1 MLRLGS
7 VFPLALAAAL
17 TALAGT
23 APVYADSA
31 AFTVRHGATGAG
43 QSQKARVL
51 KVGTKSAAAPSS
63 WNTKTIKA
71 PPAPARKVEHEF
83 PKPGKA
89 AAINAGA
96 ASLAADAAKGEKSA
110 DVAAATPATVPDNW
124 SPEEV
129 AAAKAQCTE
138 AMKRLNASFTYQ
150 EPIKQGECGNPAPIL
165 VSRIGNVAFSPA
177 ARINCGMLVPLNT
190 WITRNLQ
197 PAASRKFG
205 ARITSIEVMSDYSCR
220 TALGRVGN
228 RLSQHAYLDALDI
241 RGFTT
246 AKGQRIHVL
255 NAWGPTKR
263 EIAKAE
269 EKLEKLRQT
278 QMAEA
283 AIKAQAEQAEH
294 NREIRKAA
302 ATNDNAE
309 TVTLRAGV
317 SLGSGKEM
325 VAALLP
331 GTSRQSQAAAWL
343 GGPDDD
349 GPVTSQKT
357 AKPRQ
362 AAPSNPARDASVAAI
377 AIDHPIPTPSD
388 TPEAR
393 FLREAHASA
402 CKIFGTTLGPEA
414 NRAHLN
420 HFHVD
425 MAQRKNV
432 KHICR

>member
-23 APVYADSA
+23 APVYADLA

-43 QSQKARVL
+43 HSQKARVL
-51 KVGTKSAAAPSS
+51 KVGTKNAAAPSS

-71 PPAPARKVEHEF
+71 PPAPARKAEPEF

-96 ASLAADAAKGEKSA
+96 ASLAAETTKGEKSA
-110 DVAAATPATVPDNW
+110 DAAATPATSPDIW

-246 AKGQRIHVL
+246 AKGHRIHVL

-278 QMAEA
+278 QLAEA
-283 AIKAQAEQAEH
+283 AIKAQAEQADH
-294 NREIRKAA
+294 NRASRQAA
-302 ATNDNAE
+302 AAGDNAE
-309 TVTLRAGV
+309 TVALRAGV

-331 GTSRQSQAAAWL
+331 GTSRQSQGAAWL

-349 GPVTSQKT
+349 GQKTTQKT
-357 AKPRQ
+357 AQPRQ
-362 AAPSNPARDASVAAI
+362 AAHTGLAKDASVAAI
-377 AIDHPIPTPSD
+377 AIEHPVPMPAN

>member
-1 MLRLGS
+1 MLRLGF
-7 VFPLALAAAL
+7 VYPLALAAAL
-17 TALAGT
+17 TAFAG
-23 APVYADSA
+23 AVPVYADSGLY
-31 AFTVRHGATGAG
+31 TLRHGATGAG
-43 QSQKARVL
+43 HSQKARVL
-51 KVGTKSAAAPSS
+51 KVGTRSAASPSS

-71 PPAPARKVEHEF
+71 PPAPARKTGQEF

-89 AAINAGA
+89 AAIAAGA
-96 ASLAADAAKGEKSA
+96 AGVAADAARGDKSDTVAKSA
-110 DVAAATPATVPDNW
+110 TAADVW
-124 SPEEV
+124 SQEQI
-129 AAAKAQCTE
+129 AAAKAQCAE
-138 AMKRLNASFTYQ
+138 AMKRLNVSFTYQ
-150 EPIKQGECGNPAPIL
+150 EPIKQGECGDPAPIL
-165 VSRIGNVAFSPA
+165 VSRIGNVALTPA

-197 PAASRKFG
+197 PAAARKFG
-205 ARITSIEVMSDYSCR
+205 TRISAIEVMSDYSCR
-220 TALGRVGN
+220 TAFGRKGN
-228 RLSQHAYLDALDI
+228 RLSQHAYFDALDI

-255 NAWGPTKR
+255 KGWGPTKR

-269 EKLEKLRQT
+269 EKAEKLRQARA
-278 QMAEA
+278 AEA
-283 AIKAQAEQAEH
+283 AIKAQAAQVEH
-294 NREIRKAA
+294 RARSHNASAADDNPKAVA
-302 ATNDNAE
+302 
-309 TVTLRAGV
+309 LRAGV
-317 SLGSGKEM
+317 SLGSPGTEM

-331 GTSRQSQAAAWL
+331 GASRQPQSAAWL

-349 GPVTSQKT
+349 GLKPLQRPQTVKDT
-357 AKPRQ
+357 AKE
-362 AAPSNPARDASVAAI
+362 ASVAAI
-377 AIDHPIPTPSD
+377 AIEHPVPTPAN